1 MMKNI
6 LIFTKEY
13 QHSLLNDCGGTG
25 IFYKILS
32 ENLSQRGYNVIVFT
46 INSKPFDIEENG
58 IRIVAIT
65 NYFKFNFFQ
74 KLKRSICKRLGFSKI
89 EQEIHEKEH
98 LYIVEKLQNFIYIN
112 GLEIDIIET
121 HDWEGVSL
129 FFSEL
134 KIPYIIRCHG
144 CWTILEKYFNY
155 DTSNKIKITEA
166 KAFAKSQNNIF
177 ISNYNQSIYTDT
189 FNISGTLIKNG
200 IDVHYFSPSKEK
212 TIEQSI
218 FFFGNATPE
227 KGFDICLNT
236 FYNIL
241 KKYPN
246 ATLHIIGRYNKKI
259 NHPNIIYHGFLTGE
273 KLKATLDKGKI
284 FLFPS
289 IGETFGL
296 SICEVMAMEKV
307 VIASD
312 IPSFNDFITSGEN
325 GFIARCN
332 SDYYKYIEL
341 LFNDYNLQ
349 HEIGVKARKR
359 IVKNYDLNHTINKTI
374 VYYKSIIK

>member
-1 MMKNI
+1 MKNI

-13 QHSLLNDCGGTG
+13 QHSPLINCGGTG

-32 ENLSQRGYNVIVFT
+32 EKLSQKGYNVIVFT
-46 INSKPFDIEENG
+46 IHNKPFDIVENG
-58 IRIVAIT
+58 IRIVAIA
-65 NYFKFNFFQ
+65 NYFKLNFFQ
-74 KLKRSICKRLGFSKI
+74 KLKRSICKRLGFNDI
-89 EQEIHEKEH
+89 EQETHEKEH
-98 LYIVEKLQNFIYIN
+98 LYITKQLQNFISKN
-112 GLEIDIIET
+112 QLNIDIIET

-129 FFSEL
+129 FFSKL
-134 KIPYIIRCHG
+134 NIPYIIRCHG
-144 CWTILEKYFNY
+144 CWTILEKYFKYNA
-155 DTSNKIKITEA
+155 SNKVKITEA
-166 KAFAKSQNNIF
+166 KAFAKAQNIIF
-177 ISNYNQSIYTDT
+177 ISDYNQKIYSET

-200 IDVHYFSPSKEK
+200 IDVQDFNPSKEK
-212 TIEQSI
+212 PNEQSI

-259 NHPNIIYHGFLTGE
+259 NHPNIIYHGFLTNE

-296 SICEVMAMEKV
+296 SICEAMAMEKV

-312 IPSFNDFITSGEN
+312 IPSFNNFITSGEN
-325 GFIARCN
+325 GFIAKN
-332 SDYYKYIEL
+332 NDDYYKYIEL

-349 HEIGVKARKR
+349 NEIGIKARKR
-359 IVKNYDLNHTINKTI
+359 IIQDYNLDNTITETI
-374 VYYKSIIK
+374 DFYKSVISK